1 MAHDPRAP
9 RLAAI
14 STLLAGGLLVA
25 SAANLQFNLVGTA
38 GISQEEMV
46 AVVAAAV
53 AIVVAKFANV
63 ENEIP
68 ELGTSMYN
76 RTQDDGTTR
85 TRQHFSTNT
94 EVNPTTASIIT
105 SILGEQQ
112 ATGESEVASAIT
124 TLSSGTFGESVINT
138 MNEVRAANEQNNKR
152 EAQPTDEETG
162 QTLQRVLVQPVPL
175 PGQENKTLVD
185 PASIP
190 GLAPNREFVR
200 DGVASVPL
208 PGASEPASPPAAEP
222 VEENAVADALLSSLP
237 DIPDLLD
244 ESIELPAPETAT
256 SLPALELPD
265 LDDLFADEHADEEQ
279 DEFQPTGPN
288 IGVPELPDL
297 DDLF

>member
-14 STLLAGGLLVA
+14 ATLLAGGLLVA
-25 SAANLQFNLVGTA
+25 SAANLQFNLVGTS
-38 GISQEEMV
+38 GISREEMI

-53 AIVVAKFANV
+53 SIVVAKFANV
-63 ENEIP
+63 EHEIP
-68 ELGTSMYN
+68 ELGTSIHN
-76 RTQDDGTTR
+76 RTQDDGATR

-112 ATGESEVASAIT
+112 ATSEGEVASAIT

-138 MNEVRAANEQNNKR
+138 MNEVQAANEQNNKR

-190 GLAPNREFVR
+190 GLAPDREFVR

-208 PGASEPASPPAAEP
+208 PGASQPSPKPEVEP
-222 VEENAVADALLSSLP
+222 VEEQAEPEPVLTSLP
-237 DIPDLLD
+237 DLPDLLD
-244 ESIELPAPETAT
+244 ESTESPAPRATPALPTLELPDLDELFADERQSTEQGVFQPTG
-256 SLPALELPD
+256 PDIGVPDLPD
-265 LDDLFADEHADEEQ
+265 LDDLF
-279 DEFQPTGPN
+279 
-288 IGVPELPDL
+288 
-297 DDLF
+297 

>member
-1 MAHDPRAP
+1 
-9 RLAAI
+9 
-14 STLLAGGLLVA
+14 LLAGGLLVA
-25 SAANLQFNLVGTA
+25 SAANLQFNVVGTA
-38 GISQEEMV
+38 GITREEMV
-46 AVVAAAV
+46 AVVAAAI

-63 ENEIP
+63 EHEIP
-68 ELGTSMYN
+68 ELGTSTYN
-76 RTQDDGTTR
+76 RTPDEETTR

-112 ATGESEVASAIT
+112 ATSEGEVASAIT

-138 MNEVRAANEQNNKR
+138 MNEVQAANEQNNKR

-175 PGQENKTLVD
+175 PGQEDRPLVD

-190 GLAPNREFVR
+190 GLTPNREFVR

-208 PGASEPASPPAAEP
+208 PGANEVASSSTVEP
-222 VEENAVADALLSSLP
+222 VEEKAVPDTLLSSLP
-237 DIPDLLD
+237 DLPDLLD
-244 ESIELPAPETAT
+244 ESAESPAPEAVA

-265 LDDLFADEHADEEQ
+265 LDELFADEHSSNQQ